1 MSETAI
7 NLANLHRIQQNNSD
21 NLASLLNQVKSKF
34 NQFQD
39 ISSKIS
45 NFFGSI
51 EEESKSG
58 FQRVKRQITA
68 RLEKQRKKY
77 RLALE
82 SLGWGTLADLLDAAL
97 CGKVLNV
104 TV

>member
-7 NLANLHRIQQNNSD
+7 NISNLHRVQKNNSD
-21 NLASLLNQVKSKF
+21 NLTLLLGQVKSRI

-51 EEESKSG
+51 EEESKLG
-58 FQRVKRQITA
+58 FKKIKRQVA
-68 RLEKQRKKY
+68 LKLDKQRKKY

-97 CGKVLNV
+97 CGKELNI